1 MSSKKKQAELR
12 EEKDWEKLD
21 HAVIES
27 ENFLIKYSN
36 QLLIGLGVIVLIVC
50 AYLAYDHFY
59 LSPKNKEAQS
69 AMFRGEEYFREG
81 RDSLALYGNGN
92 DFIGFEAIADQYSST
107 KAGKLAKAYAGICY
121 ANLGKYDEA
130 INLLKSYNGN
140 DKLFAY
146 LVNGTIGDCL
156 VNTGKQQE
164 AVGYF
169 EKAGKGVDNMIQSP
183 IFYKK
188 AGLIYRELGNYDKME
203 EMFTV
208 IQNRYGNSPLAYEAR
223 KYITEAQ
230 TLKSAK

>member
-1 MSSKKKQAELR
+1 
-12 EEKDWEKLD
+12 
-21 HAVIES
+21 
-27 ENFLIKYSN
+27 
-36 QLLIGLGVIVLIVC
+36 
-50 AYLAYDHFY
+50 
-59 LSPKNKEAQS
+59 
-69 AMFRGEEYFREG
+69 MFRGEQYFRDG

-92 DFIGFEAIADQYSST
+92 DFIGFEAIADQYGST

-121 ANLGKYDEA
+121 ANMGKYEKA
-130 INLLKSYNGN
+130 LTILKTYSGN

-164 AVGYF
+164 AVTYF

-188 AGLIYRELGNYDKME
+188 AGLIYQELGNYDKME
-203 EMFTV
+203 EMFTI
-208 IQNRYGNSPLAYEAR
+208 IQNRYGNSPLAHEAR

-230 TLKSAK
+230 MLKSAK